1 MPGGFVS
8 SPGRCIPIET
18 RREFGAT
25 PVACHPGCLSHQA
38 SINNVNPVGIREI
51 GRRQTRSAV
60 FRWLHYFWNA
70 LAAPVGTLT
79 DQRATEHFIDV
90 IRSESGEQAKEVHF
104 HVS

>member
-8 SPGRCIPIET
+8 SPGRCISTET

-25 PVACHPGCLSHQA
+25 HVACHPELRSHQVLITT
-38 SINNVNPVGIREI
+38 SNPLGSCEI

-90 IRSESGEQAKEVHF
+90 IRSESGEQAKEVSP
-104 HVS
+104 HVL